1 MIKELI
7 EILNKAEVEIEIVD
21 ENHIKIPM
29 PIVKCK
35 NVEDVTS
42 TAQEL
47 DSIDFDGCVHIEE
60 DEDGNLNWLGVT
72 REE

>member
-7 EILNKAEVEIEIVD
+7 KVLNKAGVDFEIVD
-21 ENHIKIPM
+21 ENHIKIPL
-29 PIVKCK
+29 PIGKCK

-47 DSIDFDGCVHIEE
+47 DYIDFDGCVHIEE
-60 DEDGNLNWLGVT
+60 NEYGDLNWLGIT